1 MKMDAG
7 RKRVLKKQK
16 NETLGNRKI
25 KEIELLS
32 A

>member
-1 MKMDAG
+1 MKMDAD